1 MASACKRDRSKKD
14 DGVSISFKKEGIA
27 SLKKSKT
34 DSSYATFDIE
44 FARTEYETQTGLMYR
59 DSLKSKH
66 GMLFIFEE
74 SSPRSFYMRN
84 TRIPL
89 DIIFLSEQQ
98 LVVSYQKNATPFD
111 NTSLPSVQPA
121 KYVLEINA
129 GLIDQLN
136 IEVGDL
142 LEFESFE

>member
-1 MASACKRDRSKKD
+1 
-14 DGVSISFKKEGIA
+14 
-27 SLKKSKT
+27 
-34 DSSYATFDIE
+34 
-44 FARTEYETQTGLMYR
+44 
-59 DSLKSKH
+59 
-66 GMLFIFEE
+66 
-74 SSPRSFYMRN
+74 
-84 TRIPL
+84 
-89 DIIFLSEQQ
+89 LSEQQ